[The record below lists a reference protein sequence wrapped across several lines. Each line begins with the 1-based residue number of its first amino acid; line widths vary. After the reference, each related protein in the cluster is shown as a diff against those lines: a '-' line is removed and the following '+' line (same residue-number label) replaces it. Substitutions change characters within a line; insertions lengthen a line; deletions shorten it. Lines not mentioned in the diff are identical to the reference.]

1 MTELKFTDQEM
12 QLLQMAIGEMPFK
25 LASPLVQSINR
36 QIMEAKVAAGA
47 TEVSEP
53 ETRPEN

>member
-36 QIMEAKVAAGA
+36 QIAERASANA
-47 TEVSEP
+47 TASEP
-53 ETRPEN
+53 ESRPEN

>member
-1 MTELKFTDQEM
+1 MTYELKFTEQEM

-36 QIMEAKVAAGA
+36 QIAEKQA
-47 TEVSEP
+47 EP
-53 ETRPEN
+53 EKKA